1 MSSLLDAEKRA
12 DFIDDVKETYAEM
25 REEHYASLQALPAP
39 LQRCTH
45 ACARNGVCGLSA
57 SHGPLPTDT
66 ANSTIVCARSP
77 MVLHGTALQCSALQC
92 AALHCSA
99 VRCTALRY
107 T

>member
-39 LQRCTH
+39 LQRRTH

-57 SHGPLPTDT
+57 SRGPLPADT

-77 MVLHGTALQCSALQC
+77 VVQHCT
-92 AALHCSA
+92 ALHCAILELSP
-99 VRCTALRY
+99 CTHGRKQRRACAA
-107 T
+107 

>member
-39 LQRCTH
+39 LQRGTH
-45 ACARNGVCGLSA
+45 ACARNGACGLSA
-57 SHGPLPTDT
+57 SRGPLPTDT

-77 MVLHGTALQCSALQC
+77 VVQHCT
-92 AALHCSA
+92 ALHCAILELSPSTHG
-99 VRCTALRY
+99 RKLRRACAA
-107 T
+107 